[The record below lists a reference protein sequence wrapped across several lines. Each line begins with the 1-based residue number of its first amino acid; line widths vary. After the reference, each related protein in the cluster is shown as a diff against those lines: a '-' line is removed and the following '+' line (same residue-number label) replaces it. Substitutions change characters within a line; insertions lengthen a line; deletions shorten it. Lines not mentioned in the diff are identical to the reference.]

1 MQGFSGGAEGWKV
14 PCIVHHFTG
23 ISDFQDIGSNI
34 TAVIV
39 FNVPI
44 VEFQHLKKKRK
55 SMAASQ
61 ESVPRYF

>member
-1 MQGFSGGAEGWKV
+1 MQGFSGGAEGWKI

-23 ISDFQDIGSNI
+23 ISDIQDIGSNI

-44 VEFQHLKKKRK
+44 VEFQH
-55 SMAASQ
+55 
-61 ESVPRYF
+61 